1 MRTPMF
7 IAIALLLTLQ
17 SASAVRQNGSKPV
30 LSDCQLG
37 ATQIK
42 AKCGTYEVFENRAAK
57 KGRKIS
63 LKIVL
68 IPATGDKRE
77 PEPFVYF
84 AGGPGGSATEAA
96 AGIAQS
102 FAPIL
107 AHPALLFLDK

>member
-1 MRTPMF
+1 MRTSMF

-17 SASAVRQNGSKPV
+17 SASAVRQNGSKVV

-37 ATQIK
+37 GAKIK
-42 AKCGTYEVFENRAAK
+42 AKCGVYEVYENRATR

-77 PEPFVYF
+77 PEPLAYF
-84 AGGPGGSATEAA
+84 AGGPGGSATEDAF
-96 AGIAQS
+96 GIAQA
-102 FAPIL
+102 F
-107 AHPALLFLDK
+107 